1 MVNNR
6 VQLQFIHIV
15 GCCIDSQRVGVAEE
29 RLIEE
34 AACDMRGTLF
44 ESRYLLMA
52 FTLPTGVVLFSKS
65 RHLEHIEDEW
75 QQFANIKEER
85 DLSRGNS
92 PT

>member
-1 MVNNR
+1 MPSPMVNNR

-52 FTLPTGVVLFSKS
+52 FTLPS
-65 RHLEHIEDEW
+65 HLYISELIL
-75 QQFANIKEER
+75 AGR
-85 DLSRGNS
+85 
-92 PT
+92 